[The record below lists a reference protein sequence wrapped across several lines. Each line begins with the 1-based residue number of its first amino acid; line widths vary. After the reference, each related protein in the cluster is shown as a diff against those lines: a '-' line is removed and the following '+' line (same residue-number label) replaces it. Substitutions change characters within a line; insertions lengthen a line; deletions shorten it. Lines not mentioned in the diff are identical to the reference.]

1 MLEII
6 LMLLGLA
13 FPNSN
18 VNTTTSEDPTPQ
30 TEITTQSHDDE
41 GPGSATGGNNG
52 QNPPKNP

>member
-18 VNTTTSEDPTPQ
+18 VNTSTSDDQTTQ
-30 TEITTQSHDDE
+30 TEISTQSDDA
-41 GPGSATGGNNG
+41 GPGGQTGGNNG
-52 QNPPKNP
+52 QNPPKTP

>member
-18 VNTTTSEDPTPQ
+18 LSSQTKHSQTLQ
-30 TEITTQSHDDE
+30 TEITTQSDAVGRIGGE
-41 GPGSATGGNNG
+41 TGGNNG
-52 QNPPKNP
+52 QNPPK

>member
-18 VNTTTSEDPTPQ
+18 VNTSTSDGQTTQ
-30 TEITTQSHDDE
+30 TEISTQSDDA
-41 GPGSATGGNNG
+41 GPGGQTGGNNG
-52 QNPPKNP
+52 QNPPKTP